1 MWLKRIAKW
10 AYEAIFIILIMV
22 AIFWFQSRNMLES
35 GHQIDQLTVQGQID
49 HNLTIQLAEVNIQL
63 QNNKKPTL
71 VYFIAP
77 WCSVCHISINNL
89 QSLYMSHQRE
99 VNLLV
104 VALSYQTVDEVKDFV
119 AKHELSFPVYLGEQ
133 SVAEAF
139 NVSAFPSYYW
149 LDETGTVTAKAMGYT
164 TETELKLKHWFYF

>member
-1 MWLKRIAKW
+1 MSIKKMPKWLYEVILVIA
-10 AYEAIFIILIMV
+10 IV
-22 AIFWFQSRNMLES
+22 SAIFWYQSRNMLDK
-35 GHQIDQLTVQGQID
+35 GHQIGQIQTLGQINSD
-49 HNLTIQLAEVNIQL
+49 LTLVLKSQKLALANSD
-63 QNNKKPTL
+63 KPTL

-77 WCSVCHISINNL
+77 WCGVCHLSIDNL
-89 QSLYMSHQRE
+89 QSLYTSHQRE

-104 VALSYQTVDEVKDFV
+104 VALSYQTVDEVEDFV
-119 AKHELSFPVYLGEQ
+119 AEHELIFPVYLGEH

-149 LDETGTVTAKAMGYT
+149 LDKTGTVTAKAMGYT